1 MSNETVAVEPEPD
14 SPAGE
19 GEKGKGPTKAP
30 ARAKPKRKKPAS
42 KEARPSK
49 APAKKKPAKK
59 KGRPLGWDSKSMV
72 KRGTGHAFASPLAQ
86 SARDQIIAMLKD
98 KDPYKVAAKFH
109 KTRSWINYL
118 THGRATPSLETIE
131 ALAKGLGYKASI
143 SIRKG

>member
-1 MSNETVAVEPEPD
+1 MSNETVAVEPDP
-14 SPAGE
+14 E
-19 GEKGKGPTKAP
+19 GEKEEKDKVPGKAP
-30 ARAKPKRKKPAS
+30 AKPKRKKPAS
-42 KEARPSK
+42 KAAKPSK

-59 KGRPLGWDSKSMV
+59 KGRPRGWDSRNMV

-131 ALAKGLGYKASI
+131 GLAKGLGYKVSI